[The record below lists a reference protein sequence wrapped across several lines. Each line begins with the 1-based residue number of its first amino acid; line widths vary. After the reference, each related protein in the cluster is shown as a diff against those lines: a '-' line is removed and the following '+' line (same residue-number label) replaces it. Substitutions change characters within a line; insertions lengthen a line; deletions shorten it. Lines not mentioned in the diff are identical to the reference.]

1 MPLAKSE
8 GLPENLPLVVGEV
21 YTITAIVQTFKLKN
35 GKGSGLIVET
45 TEGLRR
51 TTSQIAMKQLQD
63 PKTTFPAKVQV
74 AKGKSEKSGNDYI
87 FLKSL
92 D

>member
-8 GLPENLPLVVGEV
+8 GLPDNLPLVVGEV
-21 YTITAIVQTFKLKN
+21 YTITGILQGFKLKN
-35 GKGSGLIVET
+35 GKGEGLILTT

-51 TTSQIAMKQLQD
+51 TTSQVTMKQLQD

-74 AKGKSEKSGNDYI
+74 AKGIAEKSGNPYI